1 MSIRVIT
8 KRQFSDGTTI
18 DGNRIEGALQDVER
32 FVDEV
37 PYGFVRNRYTESML
51 ISGWTPATSAFG
63 ALNDSH
69 PFMVA
74 DNGTAAEITNR
85 YRLKGYHNSDL
96 TLAEQYIWEQSF
108 HPSRSVIIHAL
119 DLIMAMDGGTS
130 GTPGGVINM
139 GGGGGYPNYIP
150 PNVTDIEIH
159 ITIDAPFVPEDRS
172 QNDMEI
178 HKRDFSS
185 KSWAV
190 SPVIP
195 VVPADDMIPPTNGGA
210 LTGFSVNL
218 NDLNIPIAPYS
229 RVRFA
234 VLIPEYT
241 GGSTGALY
249 WTARPWACSVFSQVL
264 TILEPNDRA

>member
-8 KRQFSDGTTI
+8 RRQFSDGTTI

-37 PYGFVRNRYTESML
+37 PHEFVKNRYTESML
-51 ISGWTPATSAFG
+51 VSGWTPATAAFF

-69 PFMVA
+69 PFMNS
-74 DNGTAAEITNR
+74 DNGTLSAVQNR
-85 YRLKGYHNSDL
+85 YRLKGYFRKDA
-96 TLAEQYIWEQSF
+96 TLSAQYIWEQSF
-108 HPSRSVIIHAL
+108 HPNRSVIIHAF
-119 DLIMAMDGGTS
+119 DLIMAMDAGTS
-130 GTPGGVINM
+130 GTPAGVINM
-139 GGGGGYPNYIP
+139 GGGGAYPNYVP
-150 PNVTDIEIH
+150 PNVTDIELH

-185 KSWAV
+185 ESWLV
-190 SPVIP
+190 SPLVP
-195 VVPADDMIPPTNGGA
+195 VVPADDMIPAANGGG
-210 LTGFSVNL
+210 LTGFSINL

-229 RVRFA
+229 RVRYA
-234 VLIPEYT
+234 VMIPAY
-241 GGSTGALY
+241 SGAPGATY
-249 WTARPWACSVFSQVL
+249 WTARPWATAVFSQVL